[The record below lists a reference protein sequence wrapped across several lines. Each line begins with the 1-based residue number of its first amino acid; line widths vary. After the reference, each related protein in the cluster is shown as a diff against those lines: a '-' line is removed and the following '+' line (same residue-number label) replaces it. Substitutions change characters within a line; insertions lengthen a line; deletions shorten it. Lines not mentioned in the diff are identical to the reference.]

1 MNRDDEGE
9 LNKQNVAL
17 TEKGNRARRR
27 FDEAHKH
34 RSGDRAGHRAEAS
47 PYPDVCR
54 ACSEAWRWKSSAQP
68 DDGEGLVARV
78 IQIGDRV
85 V

>member
-47 PYPDVCR
+47 QQ
-54 ACSEAWRWKSSAQP
+54 S
-68 DDGEGLVARV
+68 
-78 IQIGDRV
+78 
-85 V
+85 